1 MVTKY
6 VWTMDMPGSENVF
19 EMRQR
24 RGRRL
29 IVFGVLLMAFALLAF
44 LVVQPAMD
52 GYGGQPGADT
62 SGAELP
68 AITSLTVAATGLLF
82 AIAGLV
88 AVLRAKTGTTPP
100 QAGR

>member
-1 MVTKY
+1 
-6 VWTMDMPGSENVF
+6 MDMPGSENVF
-19 EMRQR
+19 EMRRR

-52 GYGGQPGADT
+52 GYGGPPIDGFSGTDS

-68 AITSLTVAATGLLF
+68 AITSLAVAATGLLF
-82 AIAGLV
+82 AVSGLV
-88 AVLRAKTGTTPP
+88 ALLRAKTGTTPP
-100 QAGR
+100 QAGP